1 MKLSNFSKPLVALT
15 CSKFH
20 VDACSF
26 RFATAGIFLGEIVK
40 KVKRKKKEERER
52 EICRKRDG
60 AATRVEKSFF
70 ARYPGFPVAEN

>member
-1 MKLSNFSKPLVALT
+1 M
-15 CSKFH
+15 
-20 VDACSF
+20 
-26 RFATAGIFLGEIVK
+26 GEIVK